1 MKGTG
6 LNLLGS
12 YGLWAS
18 NFAGKEPGELSL
30 LNSKWSSMEELRP
43 KARRKVQELISMP
56 AIVKKPAVKK
66 IRSYRYNELQ
76 IEELTWQLPYGPPTE
91 AVFMKPA
98 RSDRALPGIVALH
111 DHGGVK
117 YFGKRKIMRTAEK
130 THPLMLKHQ
139 RDYYGDRTW
148 ANEIAKR
155 GYGVL
160 IHDIFPF
167 ESRRIASSDIPG
179 YVVTRMMQP
188 PLQIKEMTP
197 EDLLR
202 TEPITDFEVSSRE
215 GEEEIAAYNSFGE
228 QHEHII
234 AKGLFSSGLTWPGLF
249 IAEDLFALEYLCS
262 RPDID
267 QERVGCCG
275 LSGGGTRTNLLAGL
289 DDRIRCSVTA
299 GFMTTW
305 RDFAINVNYTHTWM
319 IYIPLLP
326 RFMDYPEILGMRAPL
341 PSLVLATDRDPL
353 FTLEEVK
360 RAAYILKSIYAK
372 AGAADSFKFSL
383 YRGPHKFDVPMQ
395 EEAFRWFDRWLE

>member
-1 MKGTG
+1 
-6 LNLLGS
+6 
-12 YGLWAS
+12 
-18 NFAGKEPGELSL
+18 
-30 LNSKWSSMEELRP
+30 MEELRP
-43 KARRKVQELISMP
+43 KARRKVRELIAMP
-56 AIVKKPAVKK
+56 AIDKKPEIKQIK
-66 IRSYRYNELQ
+66 SYLYDGLHIDELR
-76 IEELTWQLPYGPPTE
+76 WQLPYGPPTE
-91 AVFMKPA
+91 AVFMKPVK
-98 RSDRALPGIVALH
+98 SDGTLPGIVALH

-117 YFGKRKIMRTAEK
+117 YFGKGKIMRTGDG

-139 RDYYGDRTW
+139 KDYYGDRAL

-167 ESRRIASSDIPG
+167 ESRRIISSDIPG
-179 YVVTRMMQP
+179 YVVSRMMQP
-188 PLQIKEMTP
+188 PLQVQEMTP

-202 TEPITDFEVSSRE
+202 TEPVTDFEVSGSE

-234 AKGLFSSGLTWPGLF
+234 AKGLFSSGLTWPGFF
-249 IAEDLFALEYLCS
+249 IAEDLFALDYLCS

-267 QERVGCCG
+267 RERVGCCG
-275 LSGGGTRTNLLAGL
+275 LSGGGLRTNLLAGL

-305 RDFAINVNYTHTWM
+305 RDFAVNVNYTHTWM
-319 IYIPLLP
+319 IYVPLLP
-326 RFMDYPEILGMRAPL
+326 GFMDYPEILGMRAPL

-353 FTLEEVK
+353 FSLGEVK
-360 RAAYILKSIYAK
+360 RAADILKNIYAK
-372 AGAADSFKFSL
+372 TGAEDSFRFSL

-395 EEAFRWFDRWLE
+395 EEAFQWFDRWIG